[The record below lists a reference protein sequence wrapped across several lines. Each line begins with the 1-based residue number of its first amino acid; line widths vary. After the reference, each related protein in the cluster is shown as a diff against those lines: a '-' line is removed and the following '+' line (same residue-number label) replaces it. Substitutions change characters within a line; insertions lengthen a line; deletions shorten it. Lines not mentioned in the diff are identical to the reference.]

1 MRRLRTRIRCRC
13 GDENGGATVE
23 FVFAVPLVPMLML
36 MLLESG
42 LKATRSVML
51 ERSVGMTVRDLRL
64 GRGETP
70 THAAL
75 CHRIC
80 AAAAILPNCHRDLP
94 IALRRVSTQAW
105 DSPAALA
112 GAAATRLP
120 DLPEG
125 ETVILVETEVE

>member
-36 MLLESG
+36 LESG

-64 GRGETP
+64 GCGETP

-75 CHRIC
+75 RHRIC
-80 AAAAILPNCHRDLP
+80 AAAAILPNSHRDLP

-120 DLPEG
+120 DFPEG